1 MKNAQPHT
9 NVEPSALEQRDITL
23 YRGAVLLLESRLLTS
38 KGRVLS
44 KKAVI
49 KRQIENCLPYCLR
62 PVGDGLHAVFVSING
77 MIVGIRPPGAKATQE
92 NINRCKGFWL
102 PEWAI
107 DRRYLMLGSYLWMDW
122 EALTADSPKERNLMT
137 LRAARSAIGFRIKL
151 RGRYRAADLQLQAEL
166 AAKGGAA

>member
-1 MKNAQPHT
+1 MNTPETSKL
-9 NVEPSALEQRDITL
+9 VPSAVEQRDITP
-23 YRGAVLLLESRLLTS
+23 YRAAVLLFENRLLTN

-49 KRQIENCLPYCLR
+49 KRQSENCLPYCLR
-62 PVGDGLHAVFVSING
+62 PVGDGIHAVVVSIDG

-92 NINRCKGFWL
+92 NITRLKVLWL

-107 DRRYLMLGSYLWMDW
+107 DRSYLMLGTYLWMNWD
-122 EALTADSPKERNLMT
+122 ALTADSPRERNLMT

-166 AAKGGAA
+166 VAKGDAA